1 MGVGGCFVASLL
13 AMTAAFINFSS
24 GRAEPYLPALSLR
37 ARRRRAR
44 QSHYPITTIKIYKMI
59 LASSIDRSVLHLD
72 LDTFFVSVE
81 RLRNSRLNG
90 KPVIIGGMS
99 DRGVVSSCSY
109 EARKYG
115 VSSAMP
121 MKMAR
126 NMCPDAIV
134 IRGDMDLY
142 SNYSN
147 IVTGIIAERAPL
159 YEKASVDE
167 HYIDLTGMDRF
178 YGCYK
183 WSHELR
189 QYIIKETGL
198 PISIGLSINK
208 TVSKIATGEA
218 KPNGEIEVQKE
229 IVLPF
234 LDPLSIR
241 KIPMIGQKTYQVL
254 RSMGIATIY
263 TLRNIPVE
271 MLEKLMG
278 KNGIEM
284 WKRANG
290 IDSTPVISYSEQ
302 KSISTEHTFEKDTT
316 DLARLNQLLVSM
328 VEKIAFELRKQE
340 KLTSCITVKIRYSN
354 FDTHTLQKRIAY
366 TSFDHVLAD
375 ITKELFAKL
384 YQRRMLIRLIGVRFS
399 HMVRGVQQLDMF
411 DDTPEKVSLYMAMD
425 RIRKRFGRNAVRR
438 ASGVMTVTEREEKA
452 LKQLENALKEQ
463 NMMEERLKKYM
474 MYGGR

>member
-1 MGVGGCFVASLL
+1 
-13 AMTAAFINFSS
+13 
-24 GRAEPYLPALSLR
+24 
-37 ARRRRAR
+37 
-44 QSHYPITTIKIYKMI
+44 MI
-59 LASSIDRSVLHLD
+59 LSGSIDRSVLHLD

-126 NMCPDAIV
+126 SMCPDAIV
-134 IRGDMDLY
+134 IRGDMELY
-142 SNYSN
+142 TNYSN